1 MNARADWLDRRIDY
15 LRGTR
20 LLIAARGAVCFAFE
34 VGLEEL
40 RYGKADR
47 DGEARC
53 ALVAAMTKY
62 CALTPPQRAELI
74 GLGTDE
80 MARLQALHEHR
91 LHADRRYQSRWLDV
105 SFAIQALRPFR
116 EKRHSRGAGLKR
128 PRAKT
133 PTGGL

>member
-15 LRGTR
+15 LRGIR
-20 LLIAARGAVCFAFE
+20 LITAVRGAVCFAFE

-40 RYGKADR
+40 RHGEADR
-47 DGEARC
+47 DKDARC

-74 GLGTDE
+74 GLGTDD
-80 MARLQALHEHR
+80 MVRLQALHERR
-91 LHADRRYQSRWLDV
+91 LHTDRRYQSRWLDV

-116 EKRHSRGAGLKR
+116 EKRTARGAGLKPPKR
-128 PRAKT
+128 
-133 PTGGL
+133 GGPHG